1 MALVATAVGPDHFVG
16 AVSIPVSLMSRP
28 ADDRLSS
35 GRLLM
40 LVRWVTDIHT
50 VDNVRLS
57 VR

>member
-16 AVSIPVSLMSRP
+16 AVSIPVSLMSC
-28 ADDRLSS
+28 SS